1 MSDIK
6 LAHIINPIGLKESD
20 SFYPIQEITLQSI
33 INARNFSS
41 KHSVELLTTQYEEDK
56 AVIPNAFKILE
67 NLSESVRDITG
78 DDSLKKLPLIDE
90 IIKIALKHS
99 DADYIVYTNMDIG
112 LMPFFYDFIINQIQ
126 ENDFDA
132 MLITRRRI
140 GLQYSSKSQLS
151 AIYADKGKPHPGYD
165 TFVIHRNIAAQLV
178 LDKICVGVPFLEVS
192 LLHNLVA
199 FAKNMKVFEQEHLT
213 FHIGME
219 VMPPVNAK
227 LYQYNRNIY
236 EKKIFPQI
244 KPCLSKEKFPYSNQS
259 FFKRWMIWGLNPC
272 YRTALLLEME
282 QMSFFRKVKFLLD
295 ELRWKVI
302 QGD

>member
-1 MSDIK
+1 
-6 LAHIINPIGLKESD
+6 
-20 SFYPIQEITLQSI
+20 
-33 INARNFSS
+33 
-41 KHSVELLTTQYEEDK
+41 
-56 AVIPNAFKILE
+56 
-67 NLSESVRDITG
+67 
-78 DDSLKKLPLIDE
+78 
-90 IIKIALKHS
+90 
-99 DADYIVYTNMDIG
+99 
-112 LMPFFYDFIINQIQ
+112 
-126 ENDFDA
+126 
-132 MLITRRRI
+132 
-140 GLQYSSKSQLS
+140 
-151 AIYADKGKPHPGYD
+151 
-165 TFVIHRNIAAQLV
+165 
-178 LDKICVGVPFLEVS
+178 
-192 LLHNLVA
+192 
-199 FAKNMKVFEQEHLT
+199 
-213 FHIGME
+213 ME